1 VINTA
6 YFPGCSASS
15 LAREYDSSARLV
27 CSRLGVNLQEVT
39 DWNCCGSTAAHSID
53 HGLTMGLNSRNLAA
67 VLQMGCEQV
76 VTPCSGC
83 FNRLKSARYE
93 LENSAALR
101 RQVEGLLEVSFEKLP
116 AVSHLLQF
124 FVEKIGID
132 DIADKVSRP
141 LRGLKLAA
149 YYGCLITRPA
159 KVAAFDDPE
168 QPVSMDR
175 ILQSLG
181 AETVKWAHKAECC
194 GGPFAAS
201 EPGIVIDL
209 GGQVL
214 EGARQAGAEAIV
226 VACPMCQANLDT
238 RQRQIEVERNTTY
251 NLPVIYFTQLIALA
265 YGHSIRQTD
274 MKRLL
279 VSPIPL
285 LKGKGLA

>member
-1 VINTA
+1 MDTA
-6 YFPGCSASS
+6 YFPGCSANS
-15 LAREYDSSARLV
+15 LAREYDCSTRLV
-27 CSRLGVNLQEVT
+27 CSRLGVNLKEVS
-39 DWNCCGSTAAHSID
+39 DWNCCGATAAHSVD
-53 HGLTMGLNSRNLAA
+53 FGLTVGLNSRNLAA
-67 VLQMGCEQV
+67 VSQMGYEEV

-83 FNRLKSARYE
+83 FNRLKTARCE
-93 LENSAALR
+93 VENSAALR
-101 RQVEGLLEVSFEKLP
+101 QKIESILGVSLEKMP
-116 AVSHLLQF
+116 GVSHLLQF
-124 FVEKIGID
+124 FVEEIGID
-132 DIADKVSRP
+132 EIAAQVSRP

-168 QPVSMDR
+168 QPVSMDS

-194 GGPFAAS
+194 GGSFAAS
-201 EPGIVIDL
+201 ETSIVIDL

-238 RQRQIEVERNTTY
+238 RQRQIEEERNTTY
-251 NLPVIYFTQLIALA
+251 DLPVLYFTQLIALA
-265 YGHSIRQTD
+265 YGHSIRQTG

-285 LKGKGLA
+285 LKRKGLA